1 MKEKNRNER
10 YAEYWFSMHGFEWKL
25 VKQYMSKTVYELSK
39 DGLTYKW
46 ELPFGVTDMKS
57 YMELAC
63 KQNHFMRLKIERLK
77 GTMK

>member
-10 YAEYWFSMHGFEWKL
+10 YAEYYFSMHGFEWKCL
-25 VKQYMSKTVYELSK
+25 KQYMSKTVYELSK

-63 KQNHFMRLKIERLK
+63 RENHFLRLKIASLEDAK
-77 GTMK
+77 K